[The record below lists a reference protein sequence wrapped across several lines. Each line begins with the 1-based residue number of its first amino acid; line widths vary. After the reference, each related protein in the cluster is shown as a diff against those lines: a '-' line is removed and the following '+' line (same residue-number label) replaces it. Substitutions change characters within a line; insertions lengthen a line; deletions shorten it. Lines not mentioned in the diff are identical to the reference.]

1 MKTVEVVLFCL
12 VLSVRCSG
20 IFQACF
26 SLCCSIPYVGNIS
39 SYPFSAVEI
48 KQALRQWREWM
59 VD

>member
-1 MKTVEVVLFCL
+1 MKKHFLP
-12 VLSVRCSG
+12 SKKKRR
-20 IFQACF
+20 
-26 SLCCSIPYVGNIS
+26 NIS